1 MCTESTENQAR
12 WRKLEGR
19 DPDPRELRR
28 KISVLEDRLNSRK
41 EQGLEKDLLLD
52 QLTRAS
58 DKIRTRALSERE
70 KTLDTAKTINE
81 QQYRL
86 KKKTRQMMA
95 TISELSLYQA
105 SAMSLE
111 RTKAELSEKLRDA
124 QERLESG
131 EAPDES
137 ADEEFMRIEEQRRR
151 HRELILRRQEEARI
165 QREMPATVVRST
177 AEPRP
182 NAYIPDDELGI
193 PQPYGGLAPFKPTE
207 PGAGMRHIRKPQP
220 PEIEI

>member
-1 MCTESTENQAR
+1 
-12 WRKLEGR
+12 
-19 DPDPRELRR
+19 
-28 KISVLEDRLNSRK
+28 
-41 EQGLEKDLLLD
+41 
-52 QLTRAS
+52 
-58 DKIRTRALSERE
+58 
-70 KTLDTAKTINE
+70 
-81 QQYRL
+81 
-86 KKKTRQMMA
+86 MA

-165 QREMPATVVRST
+165 QRFVSASASQVSHDGWLVILVVLFFLD
-177 AEPRP
+177 
-182 NAYIPDDELGI
+182 IPMLVG
-193 PQPYGGLAPFKPTE
+193 
-207 PGAGMRHIRKPQP
+207 
-220 PEIEI
+220 